1 MPRMIVRRG
10 CQQTFDRLQEMF
22 AEDAEIQVV
31 WDRRDGDRRRGDR
44 RRRPRAADR
53 DAPAQNTDRRQL
65 ERRKPASQSWLT
77 LDFIVAK
84 DQTVEEE
91 TK

>member
-1 MPRMIVRRG
+1 MIVRRG

-22 AEDAEIQVV
+22 ADDAEIQVV
-31 WDRRDGDRRRGDR
+31 WDRRGGDRRRGDR
-44 RRRPRAADR
+44 RRQPREAKADG
-53 DAPAQNTDRRQL
+53 PAQNTDRRQV
-65 ERRKPASQSWLT
+65 ERRKPVSQSWLT

-84 DQTVEEE
+84 DQPVEKE